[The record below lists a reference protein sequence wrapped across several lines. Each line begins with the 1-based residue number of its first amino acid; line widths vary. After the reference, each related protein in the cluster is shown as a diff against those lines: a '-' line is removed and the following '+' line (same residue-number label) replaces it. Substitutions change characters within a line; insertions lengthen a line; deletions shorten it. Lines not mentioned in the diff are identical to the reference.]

1 MIPLNTVIKELCK
14 AESIVAIMLGLT
26 VVICVF
32 VGANDLG
39 RELGIG
45 LIGYIG
51 HRGVKE
57 ASEKANGEG
66 GNKHGK

>member
-1 MIPLNTVIKELCK
+1 MIPLNTIIKELCK

-26 VVICVF
+26 VVICVC

-51 HRGVKE
+51 HRGIKE
-57 ASEKANGEG
+57 VSEKA
-66 GNKHGK
+66 GK

>member
-39 RELGIG
+39 HELGIG

-51 HRGVKE
+51 HRGVK
-57 ASEKANGEG
+57 AVSEKANGEG
-66 GNKHGK
+66 GNECGK

>member
-1 MIPLNTVIKELCK
+1 MNTIIKELCK

-26 VVICVF
+26 VVICVC
-32 VGANDLG
+32 VGATDLG

-57 ASEKANGEG
+57 VSDKVQNNG
-66 GNKHGK
+66 K

>member
-1 MIPLNTVIKELCK
+1 MIPLNAVIKELCK
-14 AESIVAIMLGLT
+14 AESIVAIMLCLT
-26 VVICVF
+26 VVVCVC
-32 VGANDLG
+32 VGAYDLG

-57 ASEKANGEG
+57 VSDKV
-66 GNKHGK
+66 KSDGK

>member
-1 MIPLNTVIKELCK
+1 MPLNTVIKELCK

-26 VVICVF
+26 VVICVC

-57 ASEKANGEG
+57 VSEKA
-66 GNKHGK
+66 KSDGK

>member
-1 MIPLNTVIKELCK
+1 MIPLNTIIKELCK

-26 VVICVF
+26 VVICVC

-57 ASEKANGEG
+57 VGDKVQNNG
-66 GNKHGK
+66 KS

>member
-1 MIPLNTVIKELCK
+1 MIPLNGIIKELCK

-26 VVICVF
+26 VVICVCT
-32 VGANDLG
+32 GANDLG

-57 ASEKANGEG
+57 VSDKVQNNG
-66 GNKHGK
+66 K